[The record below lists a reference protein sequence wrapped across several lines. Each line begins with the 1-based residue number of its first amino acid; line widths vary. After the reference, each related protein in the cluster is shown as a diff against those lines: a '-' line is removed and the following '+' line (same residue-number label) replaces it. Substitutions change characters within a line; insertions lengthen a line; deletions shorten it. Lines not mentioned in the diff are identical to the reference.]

1 LARRAVF
8 WPATRANGIPTRRVG
23 TRKLRYDEALMDI
36 PHFDANRW
44 VERVA
49 KAYAALLSSLSRF
62 QPSPQAPDDFATR
75 PTLPLPEEYEA
86 ASNAQLLDRLYRNP
100 AGLLNE
106 QPYIDTLLNARS
118 AENHHKQTRH
128 LVFGFYVLAFAA
140 LVLAFKDPPP
150 PPPPPPGQALEQQQ
164 KLDGAVGLLKE
175 EFNLKL
181 QGKDLEIKDLK
192 RQIGQLS
199 QGQTDLAKQVKSLA
213 KGAGAAAKPLP
224 VVKPPPPVAEKPKKP
239 N

>member
-1 LARRAVF
+1 
-8 WPATRANGIPTRRVG
+8 
-23 TRKLRYDEALMDI
+23 MDI
-36 PHFDANRW
+36 PHFDTHRW
-44 VERVA
+44 GERAA
-49 KAYAALLSSLSRF
+49 KAYAATRATLLGILSRE
-62 QPSPQAPDDFATR
+62 PPRLAPDDFATR
-75 PTLPLPEEYEA
+75 PTIPLPEEYEA

-106 QPYIDTLLNARS
+106 QPYIDTLLNARN
-118 AENHHKQTRH
+118 AENHRKQTRH

-140 LVLAFKDPPP
+140 MVLAFKDPPA
-150 PPPPPPGQALEQQQ
+150 PPPPPPGQAAEQQQ
-164 KLDGAVGLLKE
+164 KADKALDSAVGVLKE

-192 RQIGQLS
+192 RQVSQLNQS
-199 QGQTDLAKQVKSLA
+199 HAELAKQVKSLV

-224 VVKPPPPVAEKPKKP
+224 AVKPPLPVADKPKKP